1 MRKIDIA
8 QRIHQADG
16 ISLEDANAV
25 LDWCFELLKA
35 TLQKGEPIVISS
47 FGKFEVRKKAPRP
60 GRNPQTGEGFMIS
73 ARRVVT
79 FRASS
84 HLKMEVNAVQAEQ
97 HNAVGFLPQ
106 GK

>member
-1 MRKIDIA
+1 MRKADIA
-8 QRIHQADG
+8 RRINQQAGVSENEVAMLLEG
-16 ISLEDANAV
+16 ILE
-25 LDWCFELLKA
+25 LFKA

-84 HLKMEVNAVQAEQ
+84 HLKMEVNAV
-97 HNAVGFLPQ
+97 
-106 GK
+106 